1 MNDDIFPNDA
11 DADDD
16 ARFDAALRAAFG
28 PESTA
33 YFPER
38 RGALEVLREATGVS
52 SQIALLDETGKAP
65 LVDAT
70 ATNGSYVANGRGRYQ
85 VLGEIARGGMGV
97 VLKGRDPNLGRDV
110 ALKVLQASHVRNPAM
125 IQRFVE
131 ESQIGGQL
139 QHPGILPVYDFGLDA
154 ELRPYIAMRLVQG
167 RTLAALLEERT
178 HASENLTQ
186 YLGNFEQVCQTVAY
200 AHARGVIHRDLKPAN
215 IMVGAFGEVQ
225 VVDWG
230 LSKVLGRRPDS
241 SDSRSAADTATAQA
255 PDVATVRSSH
265 DGSASHHGSVL
276 GTPAYMSPEQ
286 ARGDVENIVEST
298 DVFALGACLCEI
310 LTGKPPYVGSRLEV
324 LEQATAGRL
333 GLAFTRLDG
342 CGAEADLIRLA
353 KRCLDPEPSAR
364 PRHAGVLAREIK
376 AYLTSLG
383 ERVRAAEVAAA
394 EARATYESERKA
406 RRRTILLSAAL
417 SLAILAGAFFAVQ
430 AEKERNA
437 RAAQSLAEAAALYP
451 KAIWFREQTDSLPA
465 DFLSTWSEALSHVQR
480 TAEVIRDG
488 TADKELREQ
497 IADVVRSLE
506 QKKADV
512 DRRIRDVE
520 KSQ

>member
-1 MNDDIFPNDA
+1 
-11 DADDD
+11 
-16 ARFDAALRAAFG
+16 
-28 PESTA
+28 
-33 YFPER
+33 
-38 RGALEVLREATGVS
+38 
-52 SQIALLDETGKAP
+52 
-65 LVDAT
+65 
-70 ATNGSYVANGRGRYQ
+70 
-85 VLGEIARGGMGV
+85 
-97 VLKGRDPNLGRDV
+97 
-110 ALKVLQASHVRNPAM
+110 
-125 IQRFVE
+125 
-131 ESQIGGQL
+131 
-139 QHPGILPVYDFGLDA
+139 
-154 ELRPYIAMRLVQG
+154 MRLVQG
-167 RTLAALLEERT
+167 RTLAALLEERANT
-178 HASENLTQ
+178 SENLTQ

-230 LSKVLGRRPDS
+230 LSKVVGRRPTS
-241 SDSRSAADTATAQA
+241 GPGSAADTATAQA

-265 DGSASHHGSVL
+265 DGSASDQGSVL

-286 ARGDVENIVEST
+286 ARGDVENVDGST

-333 GLAFTRLDG
+333 GPAFIRLDG
-342 CGAEADLIRLA
+342 CGAEADLVRLA

-364 PRHAGVLAREIK
+364 PRHAGVLAREIQ

-394 EARATYESERKA
+394 EARATCEAERKA
-406 RRRTILLSAAL
+406 RRRTLLLSAAL
-417 SLAILAGAFFAVQ
+417 SLAILGGAFFAVR
-430 AEKERNA
+430 AEREHNA

-451 KAIWFREQTDSLPA
+451 KAIWFREQADSLPA
-465 DFLSTWSEALSHVQR
+465 DFLSTWSEALSHVLR
-480 TAEVIRDG
+480 TAEVIRNG
-488 TADKELREQ
+488 TADEELREQ
-497 IADVVRSLE
+497 IADIVRSLE